1 MRATRP
7 SPARAA
13 LIAASCL
20 ALARGARPAALAA
33 QAVPAPAPPAA
44 GVAPA
49 GADSAGGERGGW
61 LFGAS
66 VGVPGYEGEAVPELF
81 TVGVHWTQLRPGRP
95 GVDLAIGTMP
105 RVLAEGFAAVGARA
119 GVALPLALSRGA
131 VLLPSAGVS
140 LLGGVGAGGGGGTT
154 GLNAGVAAVLGPAG
168 GAGLRTGVTWHRFGE
183 AGGGLWLVE
192 VGVVRW
198 PRR

>member
-1 MRATRP
+1 MRATR
-7 SPARAA
+7 SSLARAA
-13 LIAASCL
+13 LSVAASV
-20 ALARGARPAALAA
+20 ALAGGALPFALAA
-33 QAVPAPAPPAA
+33 QAPPPPAPS
-44 GVAPA
+44 
-49 GADSAGGERGGW
+49 ADSAGAAPGGW

-192 VGVVRW
+192 VGVVRR

>member
-1 MRATRP
+1 MRATRRFLARVALPVAASLALAGGALPAALVAQAPP
-7 SPARAA
+7 SPAP
-13 LIAASCL
+13 S
-20 ALARGARPAALAA
+20 
-33 QAVPAPAPPAA
+33 
-44 GVAPA
+44 
-49 GADSAGGERGGW
+49 ADSTGAAPGGW

-105 RVLAEGFAAVGARA
+105 RALAEGLVAVGARA
-119 GVALPLALSRGA
+119 GVALPLALARGA

-192 VGVVRW
+192 VGVVRR